1 MLRGAGDDGAM
12 ENRATQGRLMAAAEV
27 RALDAVV
34 AAPFGAVGIRTEA
47 VGTED
52 ECVAAILYL
61 PPGTPAGGPTNRLA
75 ARAARQVEAYLRD
88 PAAPFELP
96 LKPVGTRFQ
105 RRVWDAIARIPAGRV
120 LSYGEVARGL
130 RSGPR
135 AVGQACGANW
145 FPLAIPCHRVVA
157 SGALGG
163 FARND
168 DGFHIAIK
176 RWLLAHEGVDLA
188 VRVPAP

>member
-1 MLRGAGDDGAM
+1 M
-12 ENRATQGRLMAAAEV
+12 EHRATRGRLMTRAQV
-27 RALDAVV
+27 REFDAVV
-34 AAPFGAVGIRTEA
+34 AAPFGAVGIRTEGI
-47 VGTED
+47 GTED
-52 ECVAAILYL
+52 ECVAEILYL
-61 PPGTPAGGPTNRLA
+61 PPGTRPVAPRNRLA
-75 ARAARQVEAYLRD
+75 TRAAKQVEAYLRD

-105 RRVWDAIARIPAGRV
+105 RRVWEAIAAIPSGTVR
-120 LSYGEVARGL
+120 SYGEIAKGL

-135 AVGQACGANW
+135 PVGQACGANH

-157 SGALGG
+157 SSGLGG

-176 RWLLAHEGVDLA
+176 RWLLAHEGVEIA
-188 VRVPAP
+188 G

>member
-1 MLRGAGDDGAM
+1 M
-12 ENRATQGRLMAAAEV
+12 EHRATQGRRLSAAAV

-34 AAPFGAVGIRTEA
+34 RTPFGAVGIRTEG

-52 ECVAAILYL
+52 ECVAEILYL
-61 PPGTPAGGPTNRLA
+61 PPGTPAVAPKNRLA
-75 ARAARQVEAYLRD
+75 AAAAAQVAAYLRD

-105 RRVWDAIARIPAGRV
+105 RRVWGEIAAIPAGEVR
-120 LSYGEVARGL
+120 SYGTVAKAL

-135 AVGQACGANW
+135 PVGQACGANY
-145 FPLAIPCHRVVA
+145 FPLAIPCHRVVSA
-157 SGALGG
+157 TGIGG
-163 FARND
+163 FGGARGAPNPSRARND

-176 RWLLAHEGVDLA
+176 RWLLAHEGV
-188 VRVPAP
+188 RF